1 MLNLAPTTDG
11 KTYLQRTWEHIDIN
25 HVAAF
30 QKSTSVINTS
40 LEIVDSV
47 ESLIKVLKTEECYL
61 AWSLWENWSFQQGQ
75 WKLKNKEIEY
85 SLHFF

>member
-1 MLNLAPTTDG
+1 MEKLTCKEHENTLTLIML
-11 KTYLQRTWEHIDIN
+11 QHSI
-25 HVAAF
+25 
-30 QKSTSVINTS
+30 STSVINTA